1 MRTNFKMAF
10 PAAGRHRPQ
19 QMFAMQRR
27 TAVTVSPAVRENFID
42 PKFEERWNAV
52 PLHRVLQDDQ
62 IGARQRLLLG
72 GNIDI
77 EVRIELIKRAN
88 FDAFQRPCLFKHP
101 FIRMGMMRIRMR
113 INYEDH
119 SY

>member
-1 MRTNFKMAF
+1 MR
-10 PAAGRHRPQ
+10 Q
-19 QMFAMQRR
+19 
-27 TAVTVSPAVRENFID
+27 NFID
-42 PKFEERWNAV
+42 PKFKKRRNAV
-52 PLHRVLQDDQ
+52 PLHRMLPDDQ

-113 INYEDH
+113 INYKNH
-119 SY
+119 R